1 MAAAV
6 EDPDFP
12 CSLTVHI
19 PFPTNRLAL
28 AALRTLSVDQELS
41 PLVKRHFS
49 LVEPVSNIQSD
60 PSKAPLEAS
69 LWDTP
74 PVQSTEAPSSI
85 VKSASS
91 WENERKTVLKT
102 EYKATTNR
110 MLRVSVNGFFESL
123 GTVIQTME
131 ELDLDVVHAK
141 GLESLEGAQGVEQG
155 LTGSTG

>member
-1 MAAAV
+1 MRR
-6 EDPDFP
+6 
-12 CSLTVHI
+12 TVHI
-19 PFPTNRLAL
+19 PFPSNRLAT

-49 LVEPVSNIQSD
+49 LVAPASHIDVEPQ
-60 PSKAPLEAS
+60 KAPFEAS

-74 PVQSTEAPSSI
+74 PVHSTEAPTTI
-85 VKSASS
+85 VKPADS
-91 WENERKTVLKT
+91 EQDEMKTVLKT
-102 EYKATTNR
+102 EYRATTNR

-123 GTVIQTME
+123 GTVVQTME

-155 LTGSTG
+155 MTGSTG